1 MGSVDVLREITPLS
15 PEDCFLV
22 MQRPKRSFSYP
33 LHVHPEFELN
43 YLENAAGAIRIV
55 GDSVEEMEELDLL
68 LVAGGA
74 KHAYSN
80 HKCLSTDILEIT
92 IQFHASLLIVGDSVE
107 EMEELDLLLVAGGAK
122 HAYSNHKC
130 LSTDILEIT
139 IQFHAS
145 LFDSFINKRH
155 FKTIKDMFEK
165 ASCGLVFSR
174 EMILRIQPELKKL
187 SSDKP
192 DSFHNLLRLIE
203 ILKTLSLDEKAR
215 KLNAINTV
223 ENFSNIDNDRL
234 DTIMLFLH
242 ENYQRPVLL
251 SELAS
256 LINMSEASLT
266 RFLKKWTGKTFIDNL
281 NDIRIAEAVC
291 RLIDTSDTIAEICY
305 KSGFNNLSNFNRA
318 FKRRKGNTPTEYR
331 EKYARTRFRI

>member
-92 IQFHASLLIVGDSVE
+92 I
-107 EMEELDLLLVAGGAK
+107 
-122 HAYSNHKC
+122 
-130 LSTDILEIT
+130 
-139 IQFHAS
+139 
-145 LFDSFINKRH
+145 
-155 FKTIKDMFEK
+155 
-165 ASCGLVFSR
+165 VFSR

>member
-1 MGSVDVLREITPLS
+1 MSSVDVLREITPLS

-43 YLENAAGAIRIV
+43 YLENAGGAIRIV
-55 GDSVEEMEELDLL
+55 GDSVEEMEDLDLL

-80 HKCLSTDILEIT
+80 HKCQSTDILEIT
-92 IQFHASLLIVGDSVE
+92 IQFHI
-107 EMEELDLLLVAGGAK
+107 
-122 HAYSNHKC
+122 
-130 LSTDILEIT
+130 
-139 IQFHAS
+139 S

-203 ILKTLSLDEKAR
+203 ILKILSLDEEAR
-215 KLNAINTV
+215 KLNAVNTV

-256 LINMSEASLT
+256 LINISEASLT

-331 EKYARTRFRI
+331 EKYARTRFRV

>member
-92 IQFHASLLIVGDSVE
+92 IQFHASL
-107 EMEELDLLLVAGGAK
+107 
-122 HAYSNHKC
+122 
-130 LSTDILEIT
+130 
-139 IQFHAS
+139 
-145 LFDSFINKRH
+145 FDSFINKRH
-155 FKTIKDMFEK
+155 FKTIKDMFAK